1 MQTEMKSVIQPV
13 ESVSSWKEARL
24 LITDYFESPP
34 VVLKI
39 EDSIIGTLG
48 NFSASIGKAK
58 SKAHFLW
65 WRRRKKGGLGGS
77 GIIQRRIKRLSLLE
91 DIQKKRSI
99 AGW

>member
-48 NFSASIGKAK
+48 NFSASTGKAK
-58 SKAHFLW
+58 RA
-65 WRRRKKGGLGGS
+65 KKHS
-77 GIIQRRIKRLSLLE
+77 SCVIVSLLP
-91 DIQKKRSI
+91 
-99 AGW
+99 